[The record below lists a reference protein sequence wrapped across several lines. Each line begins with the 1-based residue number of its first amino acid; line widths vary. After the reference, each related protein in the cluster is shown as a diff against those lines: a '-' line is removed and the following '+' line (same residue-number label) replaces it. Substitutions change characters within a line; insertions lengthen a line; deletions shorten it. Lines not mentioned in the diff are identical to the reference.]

1 MWTWTML
8 EIILTSRAVCLLPA
22 AKLLLVLL
30 LYIYREGGCGFRFPF
45 TTSRHLQKLW
55 QRREQLVT
63 FKSPALVHVQ
73 APAPPLQLRCA
84 VLLARVQQI
93 AKALQQAS

>member
-30 LYIYREGGCGFRFPF
+30 LYIYGEGGGCGFRFPF
-45 TTSRHLQKLW
+45 TTSRHFPEIMAEK
-55 QRREQLVT
+55 RT
-63 FKSPALVHVQ
+63 AGNF
-73 APAPPLQLRCA
+73 
-84 VLLARVQQI
+84 
-93 AKALQQAS
+93 

>member
-30 LYIYREGGCGFRFPF
+30 LYIHGESGGCGFRFPF
-45 TTSRHLQKLW
+45 ATSRHLEEW
-55 QRREQLVT
+55 QRLGEEN
-63 FKSPALVHVQ
+63 SW
-73 APAPPLQLRCA
+73 
-84 VLLARVQQI
+84 
-93 AKALQQAS
+93 

>member
-1 MWTWTML
+1 ML

-63 FKSPALVHVQ
+63 FKSPAFVHVQ
-73 APAPPLQLRCA
+73 AAAPPTPATYTHAPHKLTCTW
-84 VLLARVQQI
+84 LAPTTWP
-93 AKALQQAS
+93 